1 MRDIDRPEA
10 EYVQNYIVNRSVG
23 KVLDAGFFIHIYFFQ
38 LHACLSFVFVQC
50 FGVNM
55 KGFSDALHHP
65 SLLFSGFKC
74 THL

>member
-1 MRDIDRPEA
+1 MGDIDMPEA
-10 EYVQNYIVNRSVG
+10 EYVQNYIMNRSVA
-23 KVLDAGFFIHIYFFQ
+23 KVPDAAFFIHIYFQ
-38 LHACLSFVFVQC
+38 LHAFLSFVFVQC

-65 SLLFSGFKC
+65 SLFFSGFKC